1 MLTTTL
7 CAALSA
13 AGLAV
18 AVLTAYRRRYLA
30 ATRMA
35 ALALLPVGLA
45 MAGLVTLG
53 RKIATAVGDWSAD
66 LIFKP
71 TVWTGFG
78 VLACSALLY
87 GVTRLFGRRK
97 RGEEA
102 SGGPGAGSGAGASVG
117 GRSRGE
123 AEGRRAPAA
132 ASGGSAA
139 AITAGRGSGRRKAA
153 SDSGLSDFADVEE
166 ILKRRGI

>member
-13 AGLAV
+13 GGLAI
-18 AVLTAYRRRYLA
+18 AMLTAYRRRFLA
-30 ATRMA
+30 ATRIA
-35 ALALLPVGLA
+35 AISLVPVGLA

-53 RKIATAVGDWSAD
+53 RKVGTATGHWAAD
-66 LIFKP
+66 LVFKP

-78 VLACSALLY
+78 VLGVAALLY
-87 GVTRLFGRRK
+87 GVTRLISARLPA
-97 RGEEA
+97 GE
-102 SGGPGAGSGAGASVG
+102 G
-117 GRSRGE
+117 
-123 AEGRRAPAA
+123 RAPAA
-132 ASGGSAA
+132 VPGASTPAIPAGRPAA
-139 AITAGRGSGRRKAA
+139 ARRRGG